1 MAYYTNKTVNSACTA
16 NITSSRNRLKIY
28 GNNVYLKDGQ
38 NFEIELYNPTQS
50 KVLAKIEINGKLM
63 SQSGIVLRPGERV
76 YLERFID
83 TNNKLLFETYEVE
96 NSEESK
102 RATEKNGLIEV
113 LFYDEY
119 TPTTWITNSGTGCG
133 RLFGSGDYY
142 YTTNSPATNI
152 PWAGTTF
159 NYTSNSVSASIA
171 GSFSCST
178 SNKSKETG
186 RVEMGESSSQSFT
199 TVDGSFNWFS
209 SKSVAIKI
217 LPESYKPLDSRD
229 LRRNYCPGCGTR
241 VRKQSWKFCPNC
253 GEKL

>member
-113 LFYDEY
+113 YFYDEY
-119 TPTTWITNSGTGCG
+119 TPTTWITNSGTGSRSPFWG
-133 RLFGSGDYY
+133 GDYY
-142 YTTNSPATNI
+142 YTTNSPTTST
-152 PWAGTTF
+152 PWAGTPI
-159 NYTSNSVSASIA
+159 NCMSNIVSE
-171 GSFSCST
+171 SFSCST
-178 SNKSKETG
+178 SNPSTETG

-199 TVDGSFNWFS
+199 TVDGSFNYFS
-209 SKSVAIKI
+209 TKSVAIKI
-217 LPESYKPLDSRD
+217 LPESHKPLESKD
-229 LRRNYCPGCGTR
+229 LLRNYCSGCGTR
-241 VRKQSWKFCPNC
+241 VRKQSWKFCPSC
-253 GEKL
+253 GEKF